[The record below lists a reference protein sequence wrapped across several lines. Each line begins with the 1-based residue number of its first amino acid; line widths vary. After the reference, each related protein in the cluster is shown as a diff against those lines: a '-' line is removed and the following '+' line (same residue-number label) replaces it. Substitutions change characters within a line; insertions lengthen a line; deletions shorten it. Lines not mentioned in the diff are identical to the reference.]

1 MRSDGAKKPYGR
13 KYERAVIQ
21 EARRHGFKGYS
32 ISVLTALLSFRNY
45 DTGQARPGKQILR
58 ELTGASKN
66 TMDKHLKALRDAGLI
81 VAIAYENGGH
91 GSATVY
97 GFGLPAW
104 SGYEQNNHP
113 KKEQQPPQK
122 TETTTPKNGAATERT
137 IRTWEKAG
145 ACRPDGDKV
154 RADMSEAQALSY
166 VVASGRKP
174 KGWTFA
180 DAKAEA
186 RRICSEMEHGADV
199 VAPWGEPVAVER
211 CVGEQN

>member
-45 DTGQARPGKQILR
+45 DTGQARPGKKILR

-137 IRTWEKAG
+137 IRTGNKAG
-145 ACRPDGDKV
+145 ASRPDGDKV
-154 RADMSEAQALSY
+154 RADMSEAQLTSWLYDRATKPRNATYGEVRGRRGAFALKWSM
-166 VVASGRKP
+166 VRM
-174 KGWTFA
+174 W
-180 DAKAEA
+180 
-186 RRICSEMEHGADV
+186 
-199 VAPWGEPVAVER
+199 
-211 CVGEQN
+211 